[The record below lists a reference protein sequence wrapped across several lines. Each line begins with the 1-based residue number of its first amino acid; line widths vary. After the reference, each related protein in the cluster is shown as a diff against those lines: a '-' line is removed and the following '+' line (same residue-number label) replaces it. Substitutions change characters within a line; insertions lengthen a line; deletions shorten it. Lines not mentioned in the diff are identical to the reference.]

1 MKALLATCLSL
12 ASLCA
17 DTITSYAMPPLITLA
32 PNVNKQDS
40 TLAQKANGEQTF
52 FRARAFSIQGA
63 SNATYTLSA
72 NDKTTH
78 FQSAGI
84 QLTNAAKV
92 ALMGYHTLAFAEG
105 SVLEVDSSSSLFVI
119 LSDKSIINPQ
129 ASEYGGESKV
139 RFGEHSKLLLA
150 PNAQASF
157 SQLRLFIHDGEV
169 RIENGANLSI
179 EADKAIRFQHR
190 LENNGGT
197 LTLKG
202 SVYNVGNT
210 RGLTPNDYTTTA
222 QFVSRE
228 GTITLQGDFYNGG
241 QTNKG
246 VDSTGGGSGL
256 NSFDPAFG
264 GGGELILY
272 GGSMTI
278 SGQLIS
284 QKGGDLTIDGDLRNP
299 KDSSIGLYGSVLQ
312 AQGVQNKS
320 GSTII
325 FGAYNG
331 TLGQIKGNVT
341 NTGAILVDSKGLSLG
356 KHTFIQGT
364 LTNQGSLSLTQATH
378 DFLTIALVD
387 SNTAI
392 TITHNDTALQDF
404 YTSLGDDSQ
413 ILHALE
419 QVFDQN
425 HKGSIYTYGGR
436 SELSQLINDTKDT
449 LATDQA
455 TPLAALE
462 SLQTTHLVGA
472 PLPPQVL
479 AKLNTSQ
486 EKVRLAYNT
495 LAYSRNRQNMPR
507 SYAPY
512 QNALLATPSYAY
524 APQRRVALDMRALG
538 GGVFGKYGAGGL
550 AGLEAGA
557 STQLYGHNL
566 RLSGSFLYNTLGQNL
581 TNTSTKSST
590 YAFGLSLSD
599 TIAWGGLELDVGLLG
614 SLGSFETQSS
624 ITMAGL
630 DSRTSFLA
638 HRIMGEVALG
648 YRFFM
653 GSVFVKPYAS
663 VRQYLFTQH
672 SPRTTSGAITPQGY
686 TDYMINIGFGA
697 QGGVAFSAFRG
708 VGILTARAD
717 YEPHL
722 YNSKQESTISLNG
735 SSVAITLPYNDRF
748 TLGVNAQYQLT
759 RSTMGLELFYTRAFG
774 GMHALGGSAMLS
786 YRF

>member
-378 DFLTIALVD
+378 DFLTITLVD

-462 SLQTTHLVGA
+462 SLQTAHLVGA

-557 STQLYGHNL
+557 STQIYGHNL

-599 TIAWGGLELDVGLLG
+599 TIAWGGLELDLGLLG

-648 YRFFM
+648 YRVFM

-686 TDYMINIGFGA
+686 MDYMINIGFGA
-697 QGGVAFSAFRG
+697 QSGVAFSAFRG

>member
-32 PNVNKQDS
+32 PNANKQDS

-52 FRARAFSIQGA
+52 FHARAFSIQGA

-84 QLTNAAKV
+84 SLKQAKV

-169 RIENGANLSI
+169 RIENGATLSI
-179 EADKAIRFQHR
+179 EADKAIRFQHK

-378 DFLTIALVD
+378 DFLTITLVD

-462 SLQTTHLVGA
+462 SLQTAHLVGA

-557 STQLYGHNL
+557 STQIYGHNL
-566 RLSGSFLYNTLGQNL
+566 RLSGSFLCNTLGQNL

-599 TIAWGGLELDVGLLG
+599 TIAWGGLELDLGLLG

-686 TDYMINIGFGA
+686 MDYMINIGFGA